1 MYKTVSTTRKYPW
14 MLKEIALLSAV
25 SYLKAFVREKGIKD
39 SFCTDN
45 KKNLELLLNSP
56 EDKPLLSPNQK
67 MDF

>member
-1 MYKTVSTTRKYPW
+1 